1 MVLPRTTGNREL
13 LAAMAAPQKGS
24 NLILWCD
31 MIYAPSLTNGQQVF
45 LVTGGIQ
52 GDALVTLACV
62 SYPSAGAATLEYQ
75 VEGSSAWVLA
85 KGGPSHTSTLPATAQ
100 CNWEVYGA
108 ISSIRLTFSGL
119 VGGSGAALVVTP
131 VTSRNYPNGIFEGFR
146 AMTTQP
152 YTEANIKNGSQF
164 ELSILNASVAV
175 SATVDVIF
183 QTGSL
188 PVLVKDRQVATT
200 ATLAEYHSYKNPTA
214 VAGAALP
221 FYNLN
226 TNTAIA
232 QVSTVSIHLATS
244 VSAVG
249 TEISA
254 PTYVVGGSGIGTATV
269 STFATNGAS
278 RVLVPNTTY
287 LARFINTGSAPCAV
301 ASYLQWYEGVFDIPL
316 S

>member
-1 MVLPRTTGNREL
+1 
-13 LAAMAAPQKGS
+13 
-24 NLILWCD
+24 
-31 MIYAPSLTNGQQVF
+31 MIFSPSLTNGQQVF

-62 SYPSAGAATLEYQ
+62 SYPSAGTATLEYQ

-85 KGGPSHTSTLPATAQ
+85 KGGPSHTSTLTATSQA
-100 CNWEVYGA
+100 NWEVYGD
-108 ISSIRLTFSGL
+108 ISAVRLTYASL

-131 VTSRNYPNGIFEGFR
+131 VASRNFPNGIFEGFR
-146 AMTTQP
+146 AMTTQS
-152 YTEANIKNGSQF
+152 YTEANVKNGSQF
-164 ELSILNASVAV
+164 ELSILSASVAA

-188 PVLVKDRQVATT
+188 PVLIKDRQVATT

-221 FYNLN
+221 FYNMN

-232 QVSTVSIHLATS
+232 QTSTVSIHLATS
-244 VSAVG
+244 VSSLG

-254 PTYVVGGSGIGTATV
+254 PTYVVGGSGIGTAIV

-287 LARFINTGSAPCAV
+287 LTRFINTGTTTCA
-301 ASYLQWYEGVFDIPL
+301 AAAYLSWYEGVFDIPL